1 MTTIETTQGLER
13 RVSITIP
20 ADSVKSAVREE
31 LKRVAKNAR
40 VDGFR
45 KGKVPPHIIE
55 QRFGASVRNDV
66 LNDLLP
72 RHFFD
77 LMFQE
82 KVNLAG
88 RPTFAV
94 DSYEEGKDLQFTAT
108 FEVYPEVKLQG
119 LENIKV
125 EKPTVE
131 ITEADIDKMV
141 DVLRKQQATWAETQD
156 AAKAED
162 RVTLD
167 FSGSIDGEEFEGGK
181 ASDFV
186 LLMGQGRMIPGF
198 EEGIVG
204 HKAGEQF
211 DINVTFPAEYHSE
224 NLKGKAAK
232 FAVNLKKVEV
242 MVLPELTDEFVS
254 KFGPNSKT
262 VADLRVEIKKNMER
276 ELKNE
281 LVSRVKNQVIDGL
294 IEQNPL
300 DVPAAA
306 IEQEIEVL
314 RNQAAQRFGGNA
326 QQAAQLPRELFE
338 EQAKRRVQVGLLF
351 SEVIASNELKA
362 DEARVKAMIEDIASA
377 YEQPAEV
384 IEYYNKNK
392 ELMNN
397 IRNVVLEEQA
407 VDAVLAKAQVTEKA
421 SSFDEIMNP
430 QA

>member
-232 FAVNLKKVEV
+232 FAVTLKKVEV

-276 ELKNE
+276 ELKNA

-300 DVPAAA
+300 EVPAAA